1 MTDFGSMARGAGQR
15 LWRPDTLPTLFRY
28 VFAGGIA
35 TAVNFLVRIPLTELF
50 GFEVAVILA
59 QAVGFCVGFLL
70 YRSFVFTGASTTLKQ
85 QIAAFGGV
93 NLVAAGAVICVAI
106 SLHLLL
112 LAAGIPDFHAEW
124 IAHAAGLATG
134 APLNFSGHFLL
145 TFRSRRA

>member
-1 MTDFGSMARGAGQR
+1 MMALSSMARLAGQR
-15 LWRPDTLPTLFRY
+15 LWQLDTLPTLLRY
-28 VFAGGIA
+28 VFVGGTA
-35 TAVNFLVRIPLTELF
+35 TAVNFLVRIPLTDLF
-50 GFEVAVILA
+50 GFEIAVMLA

-70 YRSFVFTGASTTLKQ
+70 YRYFVFTSASTTLNQ

-112 LAAGIPDFHAEW
+112 LAAGVPDFHAEW
-124 IAHAAGLATG
+124 MAHAAGLATG

-145 TFRSRRA
+145 TFRSKRA

>member
-1 MTDFGSMARGAGQR
+1 MAS
-15 LWRPDTLPTLFRY
+15 RY
-28 VFAGGIA
+28 VADVVSLCICWRNRNRGELSGADSINGII
-35 TAVNFLVRIPLTELF
+35 RIRGRCYTGPDSR
-50 GFEVAVILA
+50 ILRWLSI
-59 QAVGFCVGFLL
+59 V
-70 YRSFVFTGASTTLKQ
+70 RSFVFTGARTTLKQ

-112 LAAGIPDFHAEW
+112 LAAGIPDFHAQW